1 MDGWGTWGG
10 FHNLAKA
17 EENLQV
23 LSLFFSV
30 GGGAFFFMFAELMNL
45 LVSQE

>member
-1 MDGWGTWGG
+1 MMDEWGTWGG
-10 FHNLAKA
+10 FQNLAKA

-23 LSLFFSV
+23 LSLFFLW
-30 GGGAFFFMFAELMNL
+30 GGGSFFMFAELMNL